1 MKNSQINIF
10 KFLLGGCLS
19 FVCIFANAQIPGNL
33 LKGLGGLD
41 KKDNK
46 QQSAPGAE
54 AGKDSN
60 PMGAIGGML
69 RLATSNQGDDEEIKV
84 GEGVA
89 ASVLGAAKPSSNA
102 KLNNYLNLVG
112 KAIAL
117 KSDRKNLPWTF
128 ALIETSSINAFA
140 APGGMILIT
149 TGLYELLESEDE
161 LAAVLAHE
169 IAHVNLQHH
178 FKIIKQ
184 QKMVEMGSNLFQKEL
199 SKDKDNALA
208 KKMVGMGAEL
218 IARGLDK
225 ESEFE
230 ADRDGMV
237 LAARAGYD
245 SSAMLS
251 VLSKLQRKGSA
262 DGSLQL
268 LFKTHPSPADRM
280 AKLTTLLSPELE
292 AAAVVSAASNRI
304 STAGK

>member
-1 MKNSQINIF
+1 MKIYQMISFKLIF
-10 KFLLGGCLS
+10 ASLLS
-19 FVCIFANAQIPGNL
+19 FTCLYANAQLPGNL

-41 KKDNK
+41 KKDSK
-46 QQSAPGAE
+46 QQAAPGSE
-54 AGKDSN
+54 VSKDSN
-60 PMGAIGGML
+60 PMGAIGGMIK
-69 RLATSNQGDDEEIKV
+69 LAASNQGDDEEIKA

-89 ASVLGAAKPSSNA
+89 SSVLGAAKPSQNA
-102 KLNNYLNLVG
+102 KLNAYVNLVG
-112 KAIAL
+112 KNIAL
-117 KSDRKNLPWTF
+117 KSDRKNLPWSF

-149 TGLYELLESEDE
+149 TGLYELLDSEDE

-169 IAHVNLQHH
+169 IAHVNKQHH
-178 FKIIKQ
+178 YKIIKQ
-184 QKMVEMGSNLFQKEL
+184 QKMVEMGSNMFQKEL

-208 KKMVGMGAEL
+208 KKIVGMGAEL

-225 ESEFE
+225 DSEFE

-251 VLSKLQRKGSA
+251 VLAKLQRKGSS

-268 LFKTHPSPADRM
+268 LFKTHPSPADRIT
-280 AKLTTLLSPELE
+280 KLTSVLSPELE
-292 AAAVVSAASNRI
+292 AAAVVSSAANRI

>member
-1 MKNSQINIF
+1 MGNSKKSSF
-10 KFLLGGCLS
+10 KFLIVGVLS
-19 FVCIFANAQIPGNL
+19 FVCISASSQIPGNL
-33 LKGLGGLD
+33 LKGLGGQD
-41 KKDNK
+41 KKDTK
-46 QQSAPGAE
+46 QQGVQGAE
-54 AGKDSN
+54 ASKENN
-60 PMGAIGGML
+60 PMGAVGGMI
-69 RLATSNQGDDEEIKV
+69 RLATSTQGDDEEIKV

-89 ASVLGAAKPSSNA
+89 ASVLGAAKPYGNT
-102 KLNNYLNLVG
+102 KVNNYVNLVG

-149 TGLYELLESEDE
+149 TGLYELLDSEDE

-169 IAHVNLQHH
+169 IAHVNKQHH
-178 FKIIKQ
+178 YKVIKQ

-199 SKDKDNALA
+199 SKDKENAIA

-225 ESEFE
+225 DSEFE

-251 VLSKLQRKGSA
+251 VLSKLQKKGGS

-268 LFKTHPSPADRM
+268 LFKTHPSPSDRM
-280 AKLTTLLSPELE
+280 TKLSSVLSPELE
-292 AAAVVSAASNRI
+292 AAAVVSSASSRI
-304 STAGK
+304 LTEGK

>member
-1 MKNSQINIF
+1 MKLYQMNHL
-10 KFLLGGCLS
+10 KCVLAFLLS
-19 FVCIFANAQIPGNL
+19 FSSLFASAQIPGNL

-46 QQSAPGAE
+46 QQTAPAAD
-54 AGKDSN
+54 AGKDNN
-60 PMGAIGGML
+60 PMAAIGGMIK
-69 RLATSNQGDDEEIKV
+69 LAASNQGDDEEIKV

-89 ASVLGAAKPSSNA
+89 SSVLGAAKPSQNA

-112 KAIAL
+112 KTIAL
-117 KSDRKNLPWTF
+117 KSDRKTLPWSF

-140 APGGMILIT
+140 APGGTILIT
-149 TGLYELLESEDE
+149 TGLYELLDSEDE

-169 IAHVNLQHH
+169 IAHVNKQHH
-178 FKIIKQ
+178 YKIIKQ
-184 QKMVEMGSNLFQKEL
+184 QKMVELGSNMFQKEL

-208 KKMVGMGAEL
+208 KKLVGMGAEL

-225 ESEFE
+225 DSEFE

-268 LFKTHPSPADRM
+268 LFKTHPSPSDRM
-280 AKLTTLLSPELE
+280 SKLTSVLSPELE

-304 STAGK
+304 ATAGK